1 MNWRYHN
8 FESPRVSCVRFL
20 MSKFIRTSYRGIIVV
35 RFAAVNLGLE
45 LYQAQGY
52 SEIIYHFK
60 IDCEKCSLQLYWIL
74 YDPLRLEI
82 VNID

>member
-1 MNWRYHN
+1 M
-8 FESPRVSCVRFL
+8 
-20 MSKFIRTSYRGIIVV
+20 IVV